1 MIFVMQSKAYLTFIH
16 NKSEPNRPRTGTA
29 HKIHLSQLLKW
40 CEEHT
45 CTTTFNTEQELQLN
59 IQRSL
64 MKC

>member
-29 HKIHLSQLLKW
+29 HKIHLSQLLKLPL
-40 CEEHT
+40 T

-59 IQRSL
+59 VQRSL